1 MFENVEAPGKEQNKT
16 SISFTIDDLVL
27 LIGEKVV
34 ENKLQARIL
43 DFQKKK
49 IAGLEE
55 QLLEFQSQ
63 KMSIEQT
70 INELKAQHEKTISN
84 LQVHVKDLETKLS
97 EFQTTRHEY
106 TVSLEDK
113 LHGVVLERDELRK
126 EVEMLRQ
133 KKEKLMKVKQKV
145 RKINAEYPEN

>member
-1 MFENVEAPGKEQNKT
+1 MFENVETSGKKQNET
-16 SISFTIDDLVL
+16 SINFTIDDLVL

-34 ENKLQARIL
+34 ENKLQTRIL

-55 QLLEFQSQ
+55 QSLEFQSQ

-70 INELKAQHEKTISN
+70 INELKVQHEKTISN

-97 EFQTTRHEY
+97 EFQITRHEY

-113 LHGVVLERDELRK
+113 LYEVVLERDELRK
-126 EVEMLRQ
+126 EAGMLRQ
-133 KKEKLMKVKQKV
+133 KKEKLMKVKQES
-145 RKINAEYPEN
+145 RENKCRIP

>member
-1 MFENVEAPGKEQNKT
+1 MFENVEALGKKQNET
-16 SISFTIDDLVL
+16 STSFTIDDLVL

-34 ENKLQARIL
+34 ENKLQVRIL

-70 INELKAQHEKTISN
+70 INELKVQYEKTISN

-97 EFQTTRHEY
+97 EFQITRHEY

-126 EVEMLRQ
+126 EAGMLRQ

-145 RKINAEYPEN
+145 GKINVEHPEN

>member
-1 MFENVEAPGKEQNKT
+1 MFENVEISDKKQNKA
-16 SISFTIDDLVL
+16 SINFTIDDLVL

-34 ENKLQARIL
+34 ENKLQTRIL

-70 INELKAQHEKTISN
+70 VNELKVQHEKTISN

-97 EFQTTRHEY
+97 EFQTTRHKY

-126 EVEMLRQ
+126 EAGMLRQ
-133 KKEKLMKVKQKV
+133 KKKVGQLSPAK
-145 RKINAEYPEN
+145 AGGL

>member
-1 MFENVEAPGKEQNKT
+1 MFENVETPGKKQNET
-16 SISFTIDDLVL
+16 SINFTIDDLVL

-43 DFQKKK
+43 DSQKKK

-55 QLLEFQSQ
+55 QSLEFQSQ

-70 INELKAQHEKTISN
+70 INELKVQHEKTISN

-113 LHGVVLERDELRK
+113 LHEVVLERDELRK
-126 EVEMLRQ
+126 EAGMLRQ

>member
-1 MFENVEAPGKEQNKT
+1 MFENVKTSGKKQNET

-55 QLLEFQSQ
+55 QSLEFQSQ

-70 INELKAQHEKTISN
+70 INELKVQHEKTISN

-97 EFQTTRHEY
+97 EFQITRHEY
-106 TVSLEDK
+106 IVSLEDK

-126 EVEMLRQ
+126 EAGMLRQ
-133 KKEKLMKVKQKV
+133 KKEKKMKVKQKS
-145 RKINAEYPEN
+145 RENKCRIP

>member
-1 MFENVEAPGKEQNKT
+1 MFENIETPGKKQNEA
-16 SISFTIDDLVL
+16 SINFTIDDLVL

-55 QLLEFQSQ
+55 QSLEFQSQ

-70 INELKAQHEKTISN
+70 INELKVQHEKTISN

-126 EVEMLRQ
+126 EAGMLRQ
-133 KKEKLMKVKQKV
+133 KKEKKMKVKQKS
-145 RKINAEYPEN
+145 RENKCRIP

>member
-1 MFENVEAPGKEQNKT
+1 MFENVEIPDKKQNET
-16 SISFTIDDLVL
+16 SINFTIDDLVL

-34 ENKLQARIL
+34 ENKLQTRIL

-84 LQVHVKDLETKLS
+84 LQVHAKDLETKLS

-113 LHGVVLERDELRK
+113 LHEVVLERDKLRK
-126 EVEMLRQ
+126 EAGMLRQ
-133 KKEKLMKVKQKV
+133 KKEKLMKVKQES
-145 RKINAEYPEN
+145 RENKCRIP

>member
-1 MFENVEAPGKEQNKT
+1 MFENVKTSGKKQNET

-55 QLLEFQSQ
+55 QSLEFQSQ

-70 INELKAQHEKTISN
+70 INKLKVQHEKTISN

-126 EVEMLRQ
+126 EAEMLRQ
-133 KKEKLMKVKQKV
+133 KKEKSMKVKQESKGNKC
-145 RKINAEYPEN
+145 RIS

>member
-1 MFENVEAPGKEQNKT
+1 MFENVETSGKKQNKT
-16 SISFTIDDLVL
+16 SINFTIDVLVL

-55 QLLEFQSQ
+55 QSLEFQSQ

-70 INELKAQHEKTISN
+70 INELKVQHEKTISN

-126 EVEMLRQ
+126 EAGMLRQ
-133 KKEKLMKVKQKV
+133 KKEKLMKVKQES
-145 RKINAEYPEN
+145 RENKCRIP

>member
-1 MFENVEAPGKEQNKT
+1 MFENVETSGKKQNET
-16 SISFTIDDLVL
+16 SINFTIDDLVL

-34 ENKLQARIL
+34 ENKLQTRIL

-55 QLLEFQSQ
+55 QSLEFQSQ

-70 INELKAQHEKTISN
+70 INELKVQHEKTISN

-113 LHGVVLERDELRK
+113 LHEVALERDGLRK
-126 EVEMLRQ
+126 EAGMLRQ
-133 KKEKLMKVKQKV
+133 KKEKLMKVKQES
-145 RKINAEYPEN
+145 RKNKCQIL

>member
-1 MFENVEAPGKEQNKT
+1 MFENVETSGKKQNET
-16 SISFTIDDLVL
+16 SINFTIDDLVL

-34 ENKLQARIL
+34 ENKLQTRIL

-55 QLLEFQSQ
+55 QSLEFQSQ

-70 INELKAQHEKTISN
+70 INELKVQHEKTISN

-97 EFQTTRHEY
+97 EFQITRHEY

-113 LHGVVLERDELRK
+113 LYEVVLERDELRK
-126 EVEMLRQ
+126 EAGMLRQ
-133 KKEKLMKVKQKV
+133 KKEKLMKVKQES
-145 RKINAEYPEN
+145 RENKCRTP

>member
-1 MFENVEAPGKEQNKT
+1 MFENVETSGKKQNET
-16 SISFTIDDLVL
+16 SINFTIDDLVL

-34 ENKLQARIL
+34 ENKLQTRIL

-55 QLLEFQSQ
+55 QSLEFQSQ

-70 INELKAQHEKTISN
+70 INELKVQHEKTISN

-97 EFQTTRHEY
+97 EFQTIRHEY

-126 EVEMLRQ
+126 EAGMLRQ

-145 RKINAEYPEN
+145 GKINVEHPEN